1 MTEPHSGGPYERYIA
16 VDIHKHYV
24 MVGGLNA
31 GYEVVLPAR
40 RVGVERYADWAAK
53 HLRPTDAVVVEAS
66 TNTWVIYDLTVP
78 YVGKV
83 LVAHPYEVKQIANA
97 RVKTDKQDV
106 YRLARLLAADLV
118 PSVWVPPIPVR
129 ELRSLIAHRRRL
141 VKLRTMTRNRL
152 QSLLHRYNI
161 PKPKGGLY
169 GAKNRSWWQALPLD
183 ETERLRLDQDLAIL
197 DLLAEQVD
205 GVDRELHRLSTQE
218 PWRPFM
224 PYLLQLPGIG
234 MQVTMT
240 VLSAI
245 GDITRFPTDK
255 HLVGYAGMGS
265 SVHDSGQTYYTGRI
279 TKKGRKELRW
289 AMVQAAWAAVRYH
302 PFWKAQYQQLLS
314 RKSKGKAIVA
324 IARRLLVVVWH
335 VMSERVADRMANPD
349 MVGFKLMIWAWKL
362 NQDER
367 GGLTVPQFVRYHLMQ
382 LQLGD
387 ELTHLQHAQNRPI
400 PSVEELLKL
409 HPELPPLS

>member
-1 MTEPHSGGPYERYIA
+1 MTEPQSKGPLQRYIA
-16 VDIHKHYV
+16 LDIHKHYV

-40 RVGVERYADWAAK
+40 RLGISRYADWAAK
-53 HLRPTDAVVVEAS
+53 HLRPTDAVVLEAS
-66 TNTWVIYDLTVP
+66 TNTWVLYDQTVP
-78 YVGKV
+78 HAGKV
-83 LVAHPYEVKQIANA
+83 QVAHPYEVKQIANA

-106 YRLARLLAADLV
+106 FRLARLLAADLV
-118 PSVWVPPIPVR
+118 PTVWVPPIPVR

-141 VKLRTMTRNRL
+141 LKLHTMTCNRL
-152 QSLLHRYNI
+152 QSLLHRFNI
-161 PKPKGGLY
+161 PRPEGGLY
-169 GAKNRSWWQALPLD
+169 GAKNRPWWQELPLD
-183 ETERLRLDQDLAIL
+183 DTERLRLDQDLAIL
-197 DLLAEQVD
+197 DLLAEQVA

-218 PWRPFM
+218 PWQPFM
-224 PYLLQLPGIG
+224 PYLLQLPGFG
-234 MQVTMT
+234 MRITMT

-245 GDITRFPTDK
+245 GDITRFPTAK

-289 AMVQAAWAAVRYH
+289 AMVQAAWSAVRYH
-302 PFWKAQYQQLLS
+302 SFWKAQFQQLLR

-324 IARRLLVVVWH
+324 IARRLLVVVWN
-335 VMSERVADRMANPD
+335 VMSERAADRRADPD
-349 MVGFKLMIWAWKL
+349 MVGFKLMVWAWKL
-362 NQDER
+362 SQDER

-387 ELTHLQHAQNRPI
+387 ELTHLQRAQNRPI